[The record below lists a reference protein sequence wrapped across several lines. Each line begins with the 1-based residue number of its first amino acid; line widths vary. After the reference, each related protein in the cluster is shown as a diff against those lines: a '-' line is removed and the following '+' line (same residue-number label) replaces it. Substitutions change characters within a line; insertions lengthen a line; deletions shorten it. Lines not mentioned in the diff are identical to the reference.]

1 MRLRVLAAIALM
13 ALLAGCAAK
22 KPPRCTG
29 DFTPL
34 PSNTHPHGEAHE

>member
-1 MRLRVLAAIALM
+1 MRFRVLVAIALV

-29 DFTPL
+29 EFTPL
-34 PSNTHPHGEAHE
+34 PSNTQPHGESHE